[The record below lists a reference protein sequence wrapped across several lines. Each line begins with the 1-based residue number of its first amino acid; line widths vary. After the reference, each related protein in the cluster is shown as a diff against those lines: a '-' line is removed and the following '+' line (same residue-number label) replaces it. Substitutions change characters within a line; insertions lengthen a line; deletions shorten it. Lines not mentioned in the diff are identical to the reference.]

1 MWDTHRSRSHNR
13 SRSGVG
19 VGVGVGAGVGPE
31 AGDILK
37 RELEPESCAG
47 QWPEPNLLSTYVTCV
62 GNKLFIRVCLLQRF
76 QLLGHIIYFIIF
88 SYFCFHSPFFS
99 RSLSLRLLA
108 AVCSVVRSLLFFHFY
123 LATKYLF
130 IAPQARRDET
140 KSNCVMH
147 AN

>member
-88 SYFCFHSPFFS
+88 SYFCFHSPFFF
-99 RSLSLRLLA
+99 SLSLSPPACCCLFRSS
-108 AVCSVVRSLLFFHFY
+108 VSVVFPFLFSN
-123 LATKYLF
+123 KIF
-130 IAPQARRDET
+130 IYCASSETRRN
-140 KSNCVMH
+140 KI
-147 AN
+147 